1 MTDNTTQNNPA
12 GLQSKEAAYQER
24 LTQLYQEI
32 DRINREYEA
41 RQPGAWRRLDGFHAA
56 PNCQPEELSHVPML
70 ELGVD
75 HQLRI
80 CGLAGDGTPLL
91 WGVQVVREV
100 FRSQLHD
107 LVMLTTDTQAYA
119 MLRCDFDSAVKK
131 DLGFV
136 DLEERLESRT
146 PPPASIMPALE
157 AIEQA
162 RLDEEASDAT
172 S

>member
-1 MTDNTTQNNPA
+1 MTEHNTNVD
-12 GLQSKEAAYQER
+12 GEKLQEDEATYQAR
-24 LTQLYQEI
+24 LIQLCQEI

-91 WGVQVVREV
+91 WDVQVVREV
-100 FRSQLHD
+100 FRSQLHE
-107 LVMLTTDTQAYA
+107 LVVLTTDTQAYA
-119 MLRCDFDSAVKK
+119 MLRCDFDQAVKK

-162 RLDEEASDAT
+162 RLAEEASDAT